1 MEISDKW
8 QKCYETVWHAVHSSR
23 GRDVLLYLLFLC
35 VAFVFWLAMSL
46 DTEIQREF
54 EVPVEVDN
62 VPDSITLIGH
72 LPPSISVGVQAKG
85 YQLLRYSWGRMPMLK
100 LKMTDYMSHDHYFEL
115 SKVKID
121 NRMRDYF
128 GSSVLI
134 TSFRPDSI
142 KIPYTT
148 LPGSK
153 VKLKVNADIQPDL
166 QCVVSGAVTANVDS
180 VRVFSLNGIPSSL
193 KQIETETIIAHEI
206 KDTTRY
212 EVRIKQ
218 VEGMYIIPDRVIVT
232 VPVEPLI
239 SKKLTVAVAISNL
252 PVSTDMITFPSKVEV
267 SYLVPMNFYNEDCP
281 IKVFVDY
288 ADVANNTPRLKLH
301 HSLVPDLY
309 RDIVIKP
316 DSVEYIIEHL

>member
-1 MEISDKW
+1 
-8 QKCYETVWHAVHSSR
+8 
-23 GRDVLLYLLFLC
+23 
-35 VAFVFWLAMSL
+35 
-46 DTEIQREF
+46 
-54 EVPVEVDN
+54 
-62 VPDSITLIGH
+62 
-72 LPPSISVGVQAKG
+72 
-85 YQLLRYSWGRMPMLK
+85 
-100 LKMTDYMSHDHYFEL
+100 MSHDHYFEL